1 MKKKLLN
8 LLNQK
13 KTIIDRMKAADEA
26 NDQGAFDTA
35 QAELANIDNEI
46 TRVKAI
52 VDAENSVPEP
62 EPTPQTNNGGTYAN
76 AANHSKNSNECIRA
90 FCACIRAGARNDR
103 QALAENM
110 DIVTRAVK
118 NEGGMTEGTP
128 ADGGLIVPQDIQTMI
143 NEQKRALSPLSDLF
157 TVETVTSNTGT
168 RVRDTSPTTGFTKIA
183 EMGEIGKTD
192 KPTFAKVEYN
202 VQKYALIVPVSNDLM
217 ADTDQNLLAYLSRWL
232 GKKAVITENSLL
244 LGLLK
249 TLDGAATAITAADA
263 IKNLKTMRNTNL
275 DPAFIAGM
283 SYITNQS
290 GFNFL
295 DTLTDNDGRPLLQ
308 PNIAAG
314 TGYMFGNKPIHVIS
328 DALLPNA
335 DTTPIYMGDFK
346 QFGTLFRR
354 AVMSIK
360 STDVGG
366 DAWGTDST
374 EVRAITRLDAQKF
387 DDKAAVAGKITVADE
402 MSAMAASML
411 TETPADDEG
420 SQGEA

>member
-13 KTIIDRMKAADEA
+13 KAIIDRMKAADEA
-26 NDQGAFDTA
+26 KDQAAFDTA
-35 QAELANIDNEI
+35 QAELANLDNEI

-52 VDAENSVPEP
+52 VDAEDSVPEP
-62 EPTPQTNNGGTYAN
+62 ESTLPTNNGCTYAN
-76 AANHSKNSNECIRA
+76 VANHSKNSNECIRA
-90 FCACIRAGARNDR
+90 FCACIRAGAKNDR
-103 QALAENM
+103 QALTENM
-110 DIVTRAVK
+110 DIVTRAIK
-118 NEGGMTEGTP
+118 NEGMVEGTP
-128 ADGGLIVPQDIQTMI
+128 ADGGLLVPKDVQTMI
-143 NEQKRALSPLSDLF
+143 NEQMRALSPLSDLF
-157 TVETVTSNTGT
+157 TVENVTSNTGS

-183 EMGEIGKTD
+183 ENSNINKD
-192 KPTFAKVEYN
+192 NKPTFANVEYN
-202 VQKYALIVPVSNDLM
+202 VQKYALIVPVSNDLL

-249 TLDGAATAITAADA
+249 TLDGSATAITAADA
-263 IKNLKTMRNTNL
+263 IKNLKTMKNKNL

-283 SYITNQS
+283 SYITNQD

-308 PNIAAG
+308 PNVAAG
-314 TGYMFGNKPIHVIS
+314 TGYMFAGKPIHVLS
-328 DALLPNA
+328 NSHLASA

-354 AVMSIK
+354 AIMSIK

-366 DAWGTDST
+366 NAWGNDTT

-387 DDKAAVAGKITVADE
+387 DDKAAVAGKITVGDA
-402 MSAMAASML
+402 
-411 TETPADDEG
+411 
-420 SQGEA
+420 

>member
-13 KTIIDRMKAADEA
+13 KAIIDRMKTADEA
-26 NDQGAFDTA
+26 KDQAAFDTA
-35 QAELANIDNEI
+35 QAELANLDNEI

-52 VDAENSVPEP
+52 VDAEDSVPEP
-62 EPTPQTNNGGTYAN
+62 ESTLPTNNGGTYAN

-103 QALAENM
+103 QALTENM
-110 DIVTRAVK
+110 DIVTRAVR
-118 NEGGMTEGTP
+118 NEGMVEGTP
-128 ADGGLIVPQDIQTMI
+128 ADGGLIVPKDVQTMI
-143 NEQKRALSPLSDLF
+143 NEQMRALSPLSDLF
-157 TVETVTSNTGT
+157 TVEEVTSNTGT

-183 EMGEIGKTD
+183 EMSEIDKTD
-192 KPTFAKVEYN
+192 KPTFTKVEYN

-249 TLDGAATAITAADA
+249 TLDGSATAITAADA
-263 IKNLKTMRNTNL
+263 IKNLKTMKNKNL

-283 SYITNQS
+283 SYITNQD

-308 PNIAAG
+308 PNVAAG
-314 TGYMFGNKPIHVIS
+314 TGYMFGNKPIHVLS
-328 DALLPNA
+328 NSHLASA

-354 AVMSIK
+354 AIMSIK
-360 STDVGG
+360 STDIGG
-366 DAWGTDST
+366 NAWGTDST

-387 DDKAAVAGKITVADE
+387 DDKAVVAGKMTIGDA
-402 MSAMAASML
+402 
-411 TETPADDEG
+411 
-420 SQGEA
+420 

>member
-13 KTIIDRMKAADEA
+13 KAIIDRMKTADEA
-26 NDQGAFDTA
+26 KDQAAFDTA
-35 QAELANIDNEI
+35 QAELANLDNEI

-52 VDAENSVPEP
+52 VDAEDSVPEP
-62 EPTPQTNNGGTYAN
+62 ESTLPTNNGGTYAN

-103 QALAENM
+103 QALTENM
-110 DIVTRAVK
+110 DIVTRAVR
-118 NEGGMTEGTP
+118 NEGMVEGTP
-128 ADGGLIVPQDIQTMI
+128 ADGGLIVPKDVQTMI
-143 NEQKRALSPLSDLF
+143 NEQMRALSPLSDIF
-157 TVETVTSNTGT
+157 TVENVTSNTGS

-183 EMGEIGKTD
+183 ENSNINKDD
-192 KPTFAKVEYN
+192 KPTFANVEYN
-202 VQKYALIVPVSNDLM
+202 VQKYALIVPVSNDLL

-249 TLDGAATAITAADA
+249 TLDGSATAITAADA
-263 IKNLKTMRNTNL
+263 IKNLKTMKNKNL

-283 SYITNQS
+283 SYITNQD

-308 PNIAAG
+308 PNVAAG
-314 TGYMFGNKPIHVIS
+314 TGYMFAGKPIHVLS
-328 DALLPNA
+328 NSHLASA

-366 DAWGTDST
+366 NAWGNDTT

-387 DDKAAVAGKITVADE
+387 DDKAAIAGKITLGDA
-402 MSAMAASML
+402 
-411 TETPADDEG
+411 
-420 SQGEA
+420 

>member
-26 NDQGAFDTA
+26 KDQAAFDTA
-35 QAELANIDNEI
+35 QAELANLDNEI

-52 VDAENSVPEP
+52 VDAEDSVPEP
-62 EPTPQTNNGGTYAN
+62 DEAPPTNNGGMYAN
-76 AANHSKNSNECIRA
+76 PANHSKNSNECIRA
-90 FCACIRAGARNDR
+90 FCACIRAGAKNDR
-103 QALAENM
+103 QALTENM
-110 DIVTRAVK
+110 DIVTRAIK
-118 NEGGMTEGTP
+118 NEGMVEGTP
-128 ADGGLIVPQDIQTMI
+128 ADGGLLVPKDVQTMI
-143 NEQKRALSPLSDLF
+143 NEQMRALSPLSDLF
-157 TVETVTSNTGT
+157 TVETVTSNTGS

-183 EMGEIGKTD
+183 ENSNINKDD
-192 KPTFAKVEYN
+192 KPTFANVEYN
-202 VQKYALIVPVSNDLM
+202 VQKYALIVPVSNDLL

-249 TLDGAATAITAADA
+249 TLDGSATAITAADA
-263 IKNLKTMRNTNL
+263 IKNLKTMKNKNL

-283 SYITNQS
+283 SYITNQD

-308 PNIAAG
+308 PNVAAG
-314 TGYMFGNKPIHVIS
+314 TGYMFAGKPIHVLSNIHLAS
-328 DALLPNA
+328 A

-354 AVMSIK
+354 AIMSIK

-366 DAWGTDST
+366 NAWGNDTT

-387 DDKAAVAGKITVADE
+387 DDKAAIAGKITVGDA
-402 MSAMAASML
+402 
-411 TETPADDEG
+411 
-420 SQGEA
+420 

>member
-13 KTIIDRMKAADEA
+13 KAIIDRMKAADEA
-26 NDQGAFDTA
+26 KDQAAFDTA
-35 QAELANIDNEI
+35 QTELTNLDNEI

-52 VDAENSVPEP
+52 VDAEDSFPEP
-62 EPTPQTNNGGTYAN
+62 DEALPTNNGGTYAN

-103 QALAENM
+103 QALTENM
-110 DIVTRAVK
+110 DIVTRAVR
-118 NEGGMTEGTP
+118 NEGMVEGTP
-128 ADGGLIVPQDIQTMI
+128 ADGGLLVPKDVQTMI
-143 NEQKRALSPLSDLF
+143 NEQMRALSPLSDLF
-157 TVETVTSNTGT
+157 TVETVTSNTGS

-183 EMGEIGKTD
+183 ENSNINKDD
-192 KPTFAKVEYN
+192 KPTFANVEYN
-202 VQKYALIVPVSNDLM
+202 VQKYALIVPVSNDLL

-249 TLDGAATAITAADA
+249 TLDGSATAITVADA
-263 IKNLKTMRNTNL
+263 IKNLKTMKNKNL

-283 SYITNQS
+283 SYITNQD

-308 PNIAAG
+308 PNVAAG
-314 TGYMFGNKPIHVIS
+314 TGYMFAGKPIHVLS
-328 DALLPNA
+328 NSHLASA

-354 AVMSIK
+354 AIMSIK

-366 DAWGTDST
+366 NAWGNDTT

-387 DDKAAVAGKITVADE
+387 DDKAAVAGKITVGDA
-402 MSAMAASML
+402 
-411 TETPADDEG
+411 
-420 SQGEA
+420 

>member
-26 NDQGAFDTA
+26 KDQAAFDTA
-35 QAELANIDNEI
+35 QAELANLDNEI

-62 EPTPQTNNGGTYAN
+62 EPEQPTNGGMYAN

-103 QALAENM
+103 QALTENM
-110 DIVTRAVK
+110 DIVTRAVR
-118 NEGGMTEGTP
+118 NEGMVEGTP
-128 ADGGLIVPQDIQTMI
+128 ADGGLIVPKDVQTMI
-143 NEQKRALSPLSDLF
+143 NEQMRALSPLSDLF
-157 TVETVTSNTGT
+157 TVEEVTSNTGT

-183 EMGEIGKTD
+183 EMSEIDKTD
-192 KPTFAKVEYN
+192 KPTFTKVEYN

-249 TLDGAATAITAADA
+249 TLDGSATAITAADA
-263 IKNLKTMRNTNL
+263 IKNLKTMKNKNL

-283 SYITNQS
+283 SYITNQD

-308 PNIAAG
+308 PNVAAG
-314 TGYMFGNKPIHVIS
+314 TGYMFGNKPIHVLS
-328 DALLPNA
+328 NSHLASA

-354 AVMSIK
+354 AIMSIK

-366 DAWGTDST
+366 NAWGTDST

-387 DDKAAVAGKITVADE
+387 DDKAVVAGKMTIGDA
-402 MSAMAASML
+402 
-411 TETPADDEG
+411 
-420 SQGEA
+420 

>member
-13 KTIIDRMKAADEA
+13 TTIIDRMKSADEA
-26 NDQGAFDTA
+26 NDQAAFDVA
-35 QAELANIDNEI
+35 QAELTNLDNEI

-52 VDAENSVPEP
+52 VDAEDSVPEP
-62 EPTPQTNNGGTYAN
+62 DEAPPTNNGGTYAN

-110 DIVTRAVK
+110 DIVTKAVK
-118 NEGGMTEGTP
+118 NEGMVEGTP
-128 ADGGLIVPQDIQTMI
+128 ADGGLLVPKDVQTMI
-143 NEQKRALSPLSDLF
+143 NEQMRALSPLSDLF
-157 TVETVTSNTGT
+157 TVETVTSNTGS

-183 EMGEIGKTD
+183 ENSNINKDD
-192 KPTFAKVEYN
+192 KPTFANVEYN
-202 VQKYALIVPVSNDLM
+202 VQKYALIVPVSNDLL

-249 TLDGAATAITAADA
+249 TLDGSATAITAVDA
-263 IKNLKTMRNTNL
+263 IKNLKTMKNKNL

-283 SYITNQS
+283 SYITNQD

-308 PNIAAG
+308 PNVAAG
-314 TGYMFGNKPIHVIS
+314 TGYMFAGKPIHVLS
-328 DALLPNA
+328 NSHLASA

-366 DAWGTDST
+366 NAWGNDTT

-387 DDKAAVAGKITVADE
+387 DDKAAVAGKITVGDA
-402 MSAMAASML
+402 
-411 TETPADDEG
+411 
-420 SQGEA
+420 

>member
-26 NDQGAFDTA
+26 NDQAAFDTA
-35 QAELANIDNEI
+35 QAELANLDNEI

-52 VDAENSVPEP
+52 VDAEDSVPEP
-62 EPTPQTNNGGTYAN
+62 DEAQPTNGGTYAN

-90 FCACIRAGARNDR
+90 FCACIRAGAKNDR

-110 DIVTRAVK
+110 DIVTRAIK
-118 NEGGMTEGTP
+118 NEGGMVEGTP
-128 ADGGLIVPQDIQTMI
+128 ADGGLLVPKDIQTMI
-143 NEQKRALSPLSDLF
+143 NEQMRALSPLSDLF
-157 TVETVTSNTGT
+157 TVENVTSNTGS

-183 EMGEIGKTD
+183 ENSKINKDD
-192 KPTFAKVEYN
+192 KPTFANVEYN
-202 VQKYALIVPVSNDLM
+202 VQKYALIVPVSNDLL

-249 TLDGAATAITAADA
+249 TLDGSATAITAADA
-263 IKNLKTMRNTNL
+263 IKNLKTMKNKNL

-283 SYITNQS
+283 SYITNQD

-308 PNIAAG
+308 PNVAAG
-314 TGYMFGNKPIHVIS
+314 TGYMFAGKPIHVLS
-328 DALLPNA
+328 NSHLASA

-366 DAWGTDST
+366 DAWSNDTT

-387 DDKAAVAGKITVADE
+387 DDKAAVAGKITVADL
-402 MSAMAASML
+402 MAASML
-411 TETPADDEG
+411 TKTPADDEG
-420 SQGEA
+420 AQGEA

>member
-13 KTIIDRMKAADEA
+13 KAIIDRMKAADEA
-26 NDQGAFDTA
+26 KDQAAFDTA
-35 QAELANIDNEI
+35 QTELTNLDNEI

-52 VDAENSVPEP
+52 VDAEDSVPEP
-62 EPTPQTNNGGTYAN
+62 EPEQPTNGGMYAN

-103 QALAENM
+103 QALTENM
-110 DIVTRAVK
+110 DIVTRAVR
-118 NEGGMTEGTP
+118 NEGMVEGTP
-128 ADGGLIVPQDIQTMI
+128 ADGGLIVPKDVQTMI
-143 NEQKRALSPLSDLF
+143 NEQMRALSPLSDLF
-157 TVETVTSNTGT
+157 TVEEVTSNTGT

-183 EMGEIGKTD
+183 ENSNINKDD
-192 KPTFAKVEYN
+192 KPTFANVEYN
-202 VQKYALIVPVSNDLM
+202 VQKYALIVPVSNDLL

-249 TLDGAATAITAADA
+249 TLDGSATAITAADA
-263 IKNLKTMRNTNL
+263 IKNLKTMKNKNL

-283 SYITNQS
+283 SYITNQD

-308 PNIAAG
+308 PNVAAG
-314 TGYMFGNKPIHVIS
+314 TGYMFAGKPIHVLS
-328 DALLPNA
+328 NSHLASA

-366 DAWGTDST
+366 DAWSNDTT

-387 DDKAAVAGKITVADE
+387 DDKAVVAGKMTIGDA
-402 MSAMAASML
+402 
-411 TETPADDEG
+411 
-420 SQGEA
+420 

>member
-1 MKKKLLN
+1 MKDKLLN

-13 KTIIDRMKAADEA
+13 KTIIDKMKAADEA
-26 NDQGAFDTA
+26 KDQAAFDAA
-35 QAELANIDNEI
+35 QTELENLDNEI

-52 VDAENSVPEP
+52 VDAEESVPEP
-62 EPTPQTNNGGTYAN
+62 VQPTDNGGTYAN
-76 AANHSKNSNECIRA
+76 AANHNKNSNECIRA

-103 QALAENM
+103 QALTENM
-110 DIVTRAVK
+110 DIVTRAVR
-118 NEGGMTEGTP
+118 NEGGMVEGTP
-128 ADGGLIVPQDIQTMI
+128 ADGGLLVPKDIQTMI
-143 NEQKRALSPLSDLF
+143 NEQMRALSPLSDLF
-157 TVETVTSNTGT
+157 TVETVTSNTGS

-183 EMGEIGKTD
+183 ENSNINKDD
-192 KPTFAKVEYN
+192 KPTFANVEYN
-202 VQKYALIVPVSNDLM
+202 VQKYALIVPVSNDLL

-249 TLDGAATAITAADA
+249 TLDGSATAITAADA
-263 IKNLKTMRNTNL
+263 IKNLKTMKNKNL

-283 SYITNQS
+283 SYITNQD

-308 PNIAAG
+308 PNVAAG
-314 TGYMFGNKPIHVIS
+314 TGYMFGNKPIHVLS
-328 DALLPNA
+328 NRYLASA

-354 AVMSIK
+354 AIMSIK

-366 DAWGTDST
+366 DAWGNDTT

-387 DDKAAVAGKITVADE
+387 DAEAVVAGKITVADV
-402 MSAMAASML
+402 MAASTL
-411 TETPADDEG
+411 EKTPADDEG
-420 SQGEA
+420 AQGEA

>member
-13 KTIIDRMKAADEA
+13 KTIIDKMKAADEA
-26 NDQGAFDTA
+26 KDQAAFDAA
-35 QAELANIDNEI
+35 QSELTNLDNEI

-52 VDAENSVPEP
+52 VDAEDSVPEP
-62 EPTPQTNNGGTYAN
+62 ESTPQTNNGGMYAN

-110 DIVTRAVK
+110 DIVTRAIK
-118 NEGGMTEGTP
+118 NEGGMVEGTP
-128 ADGGLIVPQDIQTMI
+128 ADGGLLVPKDIQTMI
-143 NEQKRALSPLSDLF
+143 NEQMRALSPLSDLF
-157 TVETVTSNTGT
+157 TVENVTSNTGS

-183 EMGEIGKTD
+183 ENSKINKDD
-192 KPTFAKVEYN
+192 KPTFANVEYN
-202 VQKYALIVPVSNDLM
+202 VQKYALIVPVSNDLL

-249 TLDGAATAITAADA
+249 TLDGSATAITAADA
-263 IKNLKTMRNTNL
+263 IKNLKTMKNKNL

-283 SYITNQS
+283 SYITNQD

-308 PNIAAG
+308 PNVADG
-314 TGYMFGNKPIHVIS
+314 TGYMFAGKPIHVLS
-328 DALLPNA
+328 NSHLASA

-366 DAWGTDST
+366 DAWSNDTT

-387 DDKAAVAGKITVADE
+387 DDKAAVAGKITVADL
-402 MSAMAASML
+402 MAASML
-411 TETPADDEG
+411 TKTPTDDEG

>member
-26 NDQGAFDTA
+26 NDQAAFDAA
-35 QAELANIDNEI
+35 QSELANLDNEI

-52 VDAENSVPEP
+52 VDAEDSVPEP
-62 EPTPQTNNGGTYAN
+62 EPEQPTNGGTYAN

-110 DIVTRAVK
+110 DIVTRAVR
-118 NEGGMTEGTP
+118 NEGMVEGTP
-128 ADGGLIVPQDIQTMI
+128 ADGGLLVPKDIQTMI

-183 EMGEIGKTD
+183 EMGEIDKTD
-192 KPTFAKVEYN
+192 KPTFASVEYN
-202 VQKYALIVPVSNDLM
+202 VQKYALIVPVSNDLL

-249 TLDGAATAITAADA
+249 TLDGSATAITAADA

-308 PNIAAG
+308 PNVAAG
-314 TGYMFGNKPIHVIS
+314 TGYMFGNKPIHIIS

-387 DDKAAVAGKITVADE
+387 DDKAAVAGKITVADL
-402 MSAMAASML
+402 MAASML
-411 TETPADDEG
+411 TKTPADDEG

>member
-13 KTIIDRMKAADEA
+13 KAIIDRMKAADEA
-26 NDQGAFDTA
+26 KDQAAFDTA
-35 QAELANIDNEI
+35 QTELTNLDNEI

-52 VDAENSVPEP
+52 VDAEDSVPEP
-62 EPTPQTNNGGTYAN
+62 DEALPTNNGGTYAN

-103 QALAENM
+103 QALTENM
-110 DIVTRAVK
+110 DIVTRAVR
-118 NEGGMTEGTP
+118 NEGMVEGTP
-128 ADGGLIVPQDIQTMI
+128 ADGGLLVPKDVQTMI
-143 NEQKRALSPLSDLF
+143 NEQMRALSPLSDLF
-157 TVETVTSNTGT
+157 TVETVTSNTGS

-183 EMGEIGKTD
+183 ENSNINKDD
-192 KPTFAKVEYN
+192 KPTFANVEYN
-202 VQKYALIVPVSNDLM
+202 VQKYALIVPVSNDLL

-244 LGLLK
+244 LALLK
-249 TLDGAATAITAADA
+249 TLDGSATAITVADA
-263 IKNLKTMRNTNL
+263 IKNLKTMKNKNL

-283 SYITNQS
+283 SYITNQD

-308 PNIAAG
+308 PNVAAG
-314 TGYMFGNKPIHVIS
+314 TGYMFAGKPIHVLS
-328 DALLPNA
+328 NSHLASA

-354 AVMSIK
+354 AIMSIK

-366 DAWGTDST
+366 NAWGNDTT
-374 EVRAITRLDAQKF
+374 EVRAITRLDVEKF
-387 DDKAAVAGKITVADE
+387 DDKAAVAGKITVGDA
-402 MSAMAASML
+402 
-411 TETPADDEG
+411 
-420 SQGEA
+420 

>member
-26 NDQGAFDTA
+26 NDQAAFDTA

-52 VDAENSVPEP
+52 VDAEDSVPEP
-62 EPTPQTNNGGTYAN
+62 ESTPPTNNGGMYAN

-90 FCACIRAGARNDR
+90 FCACIRAGAKNDR
-103 QALAENM
+103 QALTENM
-110 DIVTRAVK
+110 DIVTRAIK
-118 NEGGMTEGTP
+118 NEGGMVEGTP
-128 ADGGLIVPQDIQTMI
+128 ADGGLLVPKDIQTMI
-143 NEQKRALSPLSDLF
+143 NEQMRALSPLSDLF
-157 TVETVTSNTGT
+157 TVENVTSNTGS

-183 EMGEIGKTD
+183 ENSKINKDD
-192 KPTFAKVEYN
+192 KPTFANVEYN
-202 VQKYALIVPVSNDLM
+202 VQKYALIVPVSNDLL

-249 TLDGAATAITAADA
+249 TLDGSATAITAADA
-263 IKNLKTMRNTNL
+263 IKNLKTMKNKNL

-283 SYITNQS
+283 SYITNQD

-308 PNIAAG
+308 PNVAAG
-314 TGYMFGNKPIHVIS
+314 TGYMFAGKPIHVLS
-328 DALLPNA
+328 NSHLASA

-366 DAWGTDST
+366 DAWSNDTT

-387 DDKAAVAGKITVADE
+387 DDKAAVAGKITVADL
-402 MSAMAASML
+402 MAASML
-411 TETPADDEG
+411 TKTPADDEG